1 MRRRISSVSRRA
13 VQAATAVAVCAA
25 AAFVAA
31 PPAAALSP
39 DQLRPNC
46 TWASEADEAAAV
58 QTCAV
63 YSAAMN
69 RIVLVQ
75 IRPST
80 LAPGSA
86 EHAVYLLDGI
96 SAPDTRSTWADADSG
111 ALAAYSNSYNLV
123 MPAGGAGTWMTD
135 WQSTPAGATGTP
147 GASAEWET
155 FLSTELPAYLADDF
169 SVEPGGNAIVGLSM
183 SGGPALTIALDHPE
197 IFTVAQSLSGFYQTN
212 NPVGW
217 FVIPAIQSYVTGI
230 ANGNTAMWGDPLGPT
245 STWSAH
251 DVSARIGEITAS
263 GQRILITTGIG
274 VPLPQDFLIMAI
286 TGNPV
291 AFVSGVAIEL
301 GALASTLALN
311 AQAVLYGLPVDFS
324 YTVGLHSWTQWSAN
338 AGANAAAVE
347 SALAAAD
354 SPTTSSTAPRTSTAR
369 TAAIVSTSA
378 VVTTTPPVQTSA
390 AVSSA
395 GTTATG
401 SSASSGD
408 AGPVVASASSESE
421 SSESESAVSSTARQT
436 STTPSVPS
444 AAPIL
449 APGTDSASVPTAST
463 AH

>member
-1 MRRRISSVSRRA
+1 MRRRRTSSVSRRVLRA
-13 VQAATAVAVCAA
+13 GTAIAVCGA
-25 AAFVAA
+25 AAFAAA
-31 PPAAALSP
+31 PPAAAVSP

-46 TWASEADEAAAV
+46 TWASAADEAATV

-69 RIVLVQ
+69 RIILVQ
-75 IRPST
+75 IRPSA
-80 LAPGSA
+80 LAAGSA

-96 SAPDTRSTWADADSG
+96 SAPDTRSTWADANSG
-111 ALAAYSNSYNLV
+111 ALAAYSSTYNLV

-135 WQSTPAGATGTP
+135 WQSTPEGTGGTP

-183 SGGPALTIALDHPE
+183 SGGPALTLALDHPE

-212 NPVGW
+212 NPIGW
-217 FVIPAIQSYVTGI
+217 FVIPAIQSFVTGI

-263 GQRILITTGIG
+263 GQRILISTGIG

-301 GALASTLALN
+301 GSLASTLALN
-311 AQAVLYGLPVDFS
+311 AQAVVYGLPVDFS
-324 YTVGLHSWTQWSAN
+324 YHVGLHSWTQWSAN
-338 AGANAAAVE
+338 AGADATAVE
-347 SALAAAD
+347 SALAAAN
-354 SPTTSSTAPRTSTAR
+354 SPTTSSTAPRTSTAGA
-369 TAAIVSTSA
+369 AAIVGSTA
-378 VVTTTPPVQTSA
+378 VVSTTAIASTTATTTVETSA

-395 GTTATG
+395 GTTTTG

-408 AGPVVASASSESE
+408 AGPDVASSG
-421 SSESESAVSSTARQT
+421 SAVSSTARQT
-436 STTPSVPS
+436 STAPSVPS
-444 AAPIL
+444 ADSIL

>member
-1 MRRRISSVSRRA
+1 MRRRRTSSVSRRA
-13 VQAATAVAVCAA
+13 AQAATAVAVCGA

-31 PPAAALSP
+31 PPAAAVSP

-46 TWASEADEAAAV
+46 TWASVADEAAAV

-75 IRPST
+75 IRPSA
-80 LAPGSA
+80 LAAGSA

-135 WQSTPAGATGTP
+135 WQATPAGAGGTP

-155 FLSTELPAYLADDF
+155 FLSTELPAYLANDF

-212 NPVGW
+212 NPIGW

-301 GALASTLALN
+301 GSLASTLALN

-324 YTVGLHSWTQWSAN
+324 YTVGVHSWTQWSAN
-338 AGANAAAVE
+338 AGSDAAAVE

-354 SPTTSSTAPRTSTAR
+354 SPTTSSTARRTSTAGA
-369 TAAIVSTSA
+369 AAIVSTTA
-378 VVTTTPPVQTSA
+378 VVSTTATTTAQTSA
-390 AVSSA
+390 AASSA
-395 GTTATG
+395 GTTTTG
-401 SSASSGD
+401 SSALSGD
-408 AGPVVASASSESE
+408 AGPGVASSG
-421 SSESESAVSSTARQT
+421 SAVSNTARQT
-436 STTPSVPS
+436 STAASVPS
-444 AAPIL
+444 ADPIL
-449 APGTDSASVPTAST
+449 APGADSASVPTAST

>member
-1 MRRRISSVSRRA
+1 
-13 VQAATAVAVCAA
+13 
-25 AAFVAA
+25 
-31 PPAAALSP
+31 
-39 DQLRPNC
+39 
-46 TWASEADEAAAV
+46 
-58 QTCAV
+58 
-63 YSAAMN
+63 
-69 RIVLVQ
+69 
-75 IRPST
+75 
-80 LAPGSA
+80 
-86 EHAVYLLDGI
+86 
-96 SAPDTRSTWADADSG
+96 
-111 ALAAYSNSYNLV
+111 

-135 WQSTPAGATGTP
+135 WQATPAGAGGTP

-155 FLSTELPAYLADDF
+155 FLSTELPAYLANNF

-212 NPVGW
+212 NPIGW

-291 AFVSGVAIEL
+291 AFVSGMAIEL
-301 GALASTLALN
+301 GSLASTLALN

-324 YTVGLHSWTQWSAN
+324 YTVGVHSWTQWSAN
-338 AGANAAAVE
+338 AGADAAAVE
-347 SALAAAD
+347 SALATAN
-354 SPTTSSTAPRTSTAR
+354 SPTTSSTAPRTSTAG
-369 TAAIVSTSA
+369 TAAIVSTTAIASTTA
-378 VVTTTPPVQTSA
+378 TTTVQTSA

-395 GTTATG
+395 GTTTTG
-401 SSASSGD
+401 SSPSGD
-408 AGPVVASASSESE
+408 AGPDVASSG
-421 SSESESAVSSTARQT
+421 SAVSSTARQT
-436 STTPSVPS
+436 STAPSVPS
-444 AAPIL
+444 ADPIL

>member
-274 VPLPQDFLIMAI
+274 VLLPQDFLIMAI

-354 SPTTSSTAPRTSTAR
+354 SPTTSSTAPRTSTASA
-369 TAAIVSTSA
+369 AAIVSTTA

-408 AGPVVASASSESE
+408 AGPVVASASA
-421 SSESESAVSSTARQT
+421 ESAVSSTARQT
-436 STTPSVPS
+436 PTTPSVPS
-444 AAPIL
+444 ADPIL

>member
-1 MRRRISSVSRRA
+1 MRPRRTSSVSRR
-13 VQAATAVAVCAA
+13 VLQAGTAIAVCGA
-25 AAFVAA
+25 AAFAAA
-31 PPAAALSP
+31 PPAAAVSP

-46 TWASEADEAAAV
+46 AWASAADEAASV

-69 RIVLVQ
+69 RIILVQ
-75 IRPST
+75 IRPSA
-80 LAPGSA
+80 LAAGSA

-111 ALAAYSNSYNLV
+111 ALAAYSSTYNLV

-135 WQSTPAGATGTP
+135 WQSTPEGTGGTP

-183 SGGPALTIALDHPE
+183 SGGPALTLALDHPE
-197 IFTVAQSLSGFYQTN
+197 IFAVGQSLSGFYQTD
-212 NPVGW
+212 NPIGW
-217 FVIPAIQSYVTGI
+217 FVIPAIQSFVTGI

-263 GQRILITTGIG
+263 GQRILISTGIG

-301 GALASTLALN
+301 GSLASTLALN
-311 AQAVLYGLPVDFS
+311 AQAVIYGLPVDFS
-324 YTVGLHSWTQWSAN
+324 YHVGLHSWTQWSAN
-338 AGANAAAVE
+338 AGADATAVE

-354 SPTTSSTAPRTSTAR
+354 SPKSPGTSSRTSTAGI
-369 TAAIVSTSA
+369 AAIVSTAAETS
-378 VVTTTPPVQTSA
+378 VQTGEA
-390 AVSSA
+390 TSSA
-395 GTTATG
+395 GTGTTG
-401 SSASSGD
+401 SRASTDDTSP
-408 AGPVVASASSESE
+408 AVTSE
-421 SSESESAVSSTARQT
+421 SSEQSEPSGSAVSTTARQT
-436 STTPSVPS
+436 STTPSVPTV
-444 AAPIL
+444 APTV
-449 APGTDSASVPTAST
+449 APGADSASVPTASV